1 MYFCRW
7 KSIGE
12 QSVSDVH
19 NLAMTLRRANLS
31 ISFFLFLYCSD
42 AVLDYLTCSFNT
54 QHHFYSADSR
64 QVIMHFLH
72 LRE

>member
-1 MYFCRW
+1 MKSWVECGIFLLFNVQILKKVYFCRW

-31 ISFFLFLYCSD
+31 ISFFIS
-42 AVLDYLTCSFNT
+42 VL
-54 QHHFYSADSR
+54 Q
-64 QVIMHFLH
+64 
-72 LRE
+72 